1 MERKGPLP
9 CSQPLIAGL
18 YRKECVHV
26 RGSVYANELV
36 LYGDGLLT
44 APNPNA
50 GGPSFVGCP
59 PLII

>member
-9 CSQPLIAGL
+9 FSQPPIAGL
-18 YRKECVHV
+18 RRKECVHV
-26 RGSVYANELV
+26 RGSVYANVLV

-44 APNPNA
+44 APNPNV

-59 PLII
+59 PLLI